1 MKKVIE
7 FLTDVYYN
15 NDRNWFEAN
24 KGRYKEALAE
34 FNAFSEKLIDGI
46 GGFDPSTRGL
56 TLKDCTY
63 RIYRD
68 VRFSPDKRPY
78 KTHMGVYICPGGKKS
93 DNAGYYFHVEP
104 QTEAGKPVYF
114 MTVGLYM
121 PEPKFLKSVRDEILD
136 NSEGFLAAIKKAK
149 GFHLNEDN
157 KLKRTPTG
165 YTPGS
170 PMDEYLKLKDICLEQ
185 HMDEKTLLREDL
197 AQWAAGEY
205 KKAYEFNALLNKTV
219 DFAREEM

>member
-7 FLTDVYYN
+7 FLTDLYYN

-24 KGRYKEALAE
+24 KPRYKEALAE
-34 FNAFSEKLIDGI
+34 FNTFSEKLIEGI
-46 GGFDPSTRGL
+46 AGFDPATRGL

-68 VRFSPDKRPY
+68 VRFSHDKRPY

-93 DNAGYYFHVEP
+93 GNAGYYFHVEP
-104 QTEAGKPVYF
+104 QGDSGKPVYF
-114 MTVGLYM
+114 MTAGLYM
-121 PEPKFLKSVRDEILD
+121 AEGKVLKSVRDEIFD
-136 NSEGFLAAIKKAK
+136 NGKGFLATIEKAK
-149 GFHLNEDN
+149 GFSMMEGN

-165 YTPGS
+165 YPANS

-185 HMDEKTLLREDL
+185 FVDEKILLREDL
-197 AQWAAGEY
+197 AEWAAQEF
-205 KKAYEFNALLNKTV
+205 KKTCEFNTLLNKAV
-219 DFAREEM
+219 QFAREEM